1 MLLSDLGVKE
11 TTKKKKKRIG
21 ENSLMFAK
29 LPRSR
34 SAKDAY
40 YENLVI
46 FPGLPRSRNARD
58 IKDSVRTI

>member
-1 MLLSDLGVKE
+1 
-11 TTKKKKKRIG
+11 
-21 ENSLMFAK
+21 MFAK